1 MKMIIES
8 FLMYK
13 LPLSII
19 IGLIAT
25 YFVIKTL
32 HNNRTKNVKKSD
44 AESIFEELN
53 NLSASKNKTKYNSEI
68 IYKILEKDY
77 KSILT
82 CLKSESLCFYKLFAI
97 KANIENEINSYKIL
111 EKTIGKIFGV
121 LIAFMIGVITTV
133 FLGSYSGTIGTLASE
148 IVKNE
153 KKDNLNNDSINELT
167 QSVENVFTKINFDER
182 INFWLFIASFISL
195 LVVVAIAISNN
206 QYKFDNRVNVLLD
219 LVNYAIEYRKEEE
232 ILKSKDTANIAP
244 KEPSKNE
251 PIEEK
256 KTPSERLG
264 SKLLHAKSTNKLLKE
279 LDNKLEYNTIKK
291 EISNCKSPQLHNIK
305 ANLKNALDAGSYFY
319 IIILQVPTTLLAV
332 LLAIQEKE
340 WRFKGVVV
348 SFIIVLVFLL
358 WVGYVKVYTKDNTN
372 KILFLEIVKE
382 EIESK
387 KKASVKNSAR
397 KTRRPK

>member
-8 FLMYK
+8 CLMYK

-19 IGLIAT
+19 IGLIAI
-25 YFVIKTL
+25 YFFIKTL

-53 NLSASKNKTKYNSEI
+53 NLSASKNKKKYNSEI

-97 KANIENEINSYKIL
+97 KANIENEINSDKIL
-111 EKTIGKIFGV
+111 DKTIGKIFGV

-153 KKDNLNNDSINELT
+153 KKDNLNNASINELT

-182 INFWLFIASFISL
+182 INFWLFIALFIYL

-219 LVNYAIEYRKEEE
+219 LVNYAIEFRKEEE
-232 ILKSKDTANIAP
+232 TMKSKNTANI
-244 KEPSKNE
+244 EPSKNE

-256 KTPSERLG
+256 KTPLERLG
-264 SKLLHAKSTNKLLKE
+264 SKLLHARSTNKLLKE
-279 LDNKLEYNTIKK
+279 LDNKLEYNTIKS
-291 EISNCKSPQLHNIK
+291 EISNCKLPQLHNIK

-340 WRFKGVVV
+340 WKFKGVVL
-348 SFIIVLVFLL
+348 SFIVVLCFLVYIV
-358 WVGYVKVYTKDNTN
+358 YKKVYSKKDTKI
-372 KILFLEIVKE
+372 ILFLEIVKE

-387 KKASVKNSAR
+387 KR
-397 KTRRPK
+397 HQ

>member
-8 FLMYK
+8 CLMYK

-19 IGLIAT
+19 IGLIAI

-53 NLSASKNKTKYNSEI
+53 NLSASKNKKKYNSEI

-97 KANIENEINSYKIL
+97 KANIENEINSDKIL
-111 EKTIGKIFGV
+111 DKTIGKIFGV

-153 KKDNLNNDSINELT
+153 KKDNLNNASINELT

-182 INFWLFIASFISL
+182 INFWLFIALFIYL

-219 LVNYAIEYRKEEE
+219 LVNYAIEFRKEEE
-232 ILKSKDTANIAP
+232 TMKSKNTANI
-244 KEPSKNE
+244 EPSKNE

-256 KTPSERLG
+256 KTPLERLG
-264 SKLLHAKSTNKLLKE
+264 SKLLHARSTNKLLKE
-279 LDNKLEYNTIKK
+279 LDNKLEYNTIKS
-291 EISNCKSPQLHNIK
+291 EISNCKLPQLHNIK

-340 WRFKGVVV
+340 WKFKGVVL
-348 SFIIVLVFLL
+348 SFIVVLCFLVYIV
-358 WVGYVKVYTKDNTN
+358 YKKVYSKKDTKI
-372 KILFLEIVKE
+372 ILFLEIVKE

-387 KKASVKNSAR
+387 KR
-397 KTRRPK
+397 HQ

>member
-8 FLMYK
+8 CLMYK

-19 IGLIAT
+19 IGLIAI

-53 NLSASKNKTKYNSEI
+53 NLSASKNKKKYNSEI

-97 KANIENEINSYKIL
+97 KANIENEINSDKIL
-111 EKTIGKIFGV
+111 DKTIGKIFGV

-153 KKDNLNNDSINELT
+153 KKDNLNNASINELT

-182 INFWLFIASFISL
+182 INFWLFIALFIYL

-219 LVNYAIEYRKEEE
+219 LVNYAIEFRKEEE
-232 ILKSKDTANIAP
+232 TMKSKNTAN
-244 KEPSKNE
+244 
-251 PIEEK
+251 
-256 KTPSERLG
+256 
-264 SKLLHAKSTNKLLKE
+264 SKL
-279 LDNKLEYNTIKK
+279 
-291 EISNCKSPQLHNIK
+291 PQLHNIK

-340 WRFKGVVV
+340 WKFKGVVL
-348 SFIIVLVFLL
+348 SFIVVLCFLVYIV
-358 WVGYVKVYTKDNTN
+358 YKKVYSKKDTKI
-372 KILFLEIVKE
+372 ILFLEIVKE

-387 KKASVKNSAR
+387 KR
-397 KTRRPK
+397 HQ

>member
-8 FLMYK
+8 CLMYK

-19 IGLIAT
+19 IGLIAI

-53 NLSASKNKTKYNSEI
+53 NLSASKNKKKYNSEI

-97 KANIENEINSYKIL
+97 KANIENEINSDKIL
-111 EKTIGKIFGV
+111 DKTIGKIFGV

-153 KKDNLNNDSINELT
+153 KKDNLNNASINELT

-182 INFWLFIASFISL
+182 INFWLFIALFIYL

-219 LVNYAIEYRKEEE
+219 LVNYAIEFRKEEE
-232 ILKSKDTANIAP
+232 TMKSKNTANI
-244 KEPSKNE
+244 EPSKNE

-256 KTPSERLG
+256 KTPLERLG
-264 SKLLHAKSTNKLLKE
+264 SKLLHARSTNKLLKE
-279 LDNKLEYNTIKK
+279 LDNKLEYNTIKS
-291 EISNCKSPQLHNIK
+291 EISNCKLPQLHNIK

-340 WRFKGVVV
+340 WKFKGVVL
-348 SFIIVLVFLL
+348 SFIVVLCFLVYIV
-358 WVGYVKVYTKDNTN
+358 YKKVYSKKDTKI
-372 KILFLEIVKE
+372 ILFLEIVKE
-382 EIESK
+382 EIGNSK
-387 KKASVKNSAR
+387 K
-397 KTRRPK
+397 